1 MCNTNKDVVPARIGY
16 IDAWRFLAVVMV
28 IQSHIFV
35 YSGLKIAFLTPYSD
49 QLDRLGE
56 LGVLIFF
63 VISGFV
69 ICSGLVTEKSR
80 TGTICLSAFYVR
92 RFYRIIPPLWLYLSC
107 LLILNMAGMIEI
119 SPQQALTSATFLCN
133 MPFPE
138 GCSWFAGHTWTLAY
152 EEQFYLIFPLL
163 IVLVP
168 LINNSA
174 PFALAI
180 VGLSIGSVL
189 LSKAGHPI
197 IGEYLMYFIF
207 LLTGCC
213 SALLPEN
220 IIGRIRRMPIAVWLS
235 VIGLL
240 LIGIGYLP
248 DGIEK
253 QVKTVCYPLLILLM
267 VLGTPTRIKAIAAVF
282 KNKGLCYLGRI
293 SYTVYLWQ
301 ELVTGNY
308 VGWLTFVYIAA
319 VFAFAMISYRY
330 LELPLQRL
338 ATEMSNRLKAAAT
351 APLAKQQTL
360 VRKTEGIIVSAVQEG
375 E

>member
-1 MCNTNKDVVPARIGY
+1 MCNTNKAIVPPRIDY

-35 YSGLKIAFLTPYSD
+35 YSGLKITFLAPYLD
-49 QLDRLGE
+49 PLDRLGE

-69 ICSGLVTEKSR
+69 ICSGLVAEKSR

-92 RFYRIIPPLWLYLSC
+92 RFYRIIPPLWLYLSS
-107 LLILNMAGMIEI
+107 LLVLSLAGVIEI
-119 SPQQALTSATFLCN
+119 SPQQALTSASFLCN
-133 MPFPE
+133 MPFPD

-152 EEQFYLIFPLL
+152 EEQFYLLFPLL
-163 IVLVP
+163 MLFVP
-168 LINNSA
+168 LINNSLR
-174 PFALAI
+174 FGLAI
-180 VGLSIGSVL
+180 GGLVIASVL
-189 LSKAGHPI
+189 LDRAGHLFI
-197 IGEYLMYFIF
+197 SEYLMYFIF

-220 IIGRIRRMPIAVWLS
+220 IINRIRQMHVAAWLI
-235 VIGLL
+235 VVALL
-240 LIGIGYLP
+240 LICLGYVP
-248 DGIEK
+248 AEIEK
-253 QVKTVCYPLLILLM
+253 QVKAVCYPVLILLM
-267 VLGTPTRIKAIAAVF
+267 VLGTPTQVKAIAVVF
-282 KNKGLCYLGRI
+282 KNRELCYLGRI

-330 LELPLQRL
+330 IELPFQRT
-338 ATEMSNRLKAAAT
+338 ATLMSDGLKART
-351 APLAKQQTL
+351 VSVSLTECKENQQ
-360 VRKTEGIIVSAVQEG
+360 
-375 E
+375 